1 MKKMEINKFSL
12 FLAVFIFLVA
22 IKVIND
28 RFDEIKG
35 ILHSSSIE
43 YLKTEGEI
51 IRSGEKRGHKYIEHY
66 DIAYSY
72 RVGGLFYI
80 STTIDFLGDYG
91 SVEKYTSEYPV
102 GKKVLVF
109 YETGNPDFLALKPN
123 EKSFF
128 VFLLPL
134 FFMVCSLGFFW
145 EAFTKD

>member
-1 MKKMEINKFSL
+1 MKINKLSL
-12 FLAVFIFLVA
+12 FFA
-22 IKVIND
+22 IILFVGTISAIND

-35 ILHSSSIE
+35 ILYSSSIE
-43 YLKTEGEI
+43 YLNTEGEI

-72 RVGGLFYI
+72 KVDGFFYI

-109 YETGNPDFLALKPN
+109 YESGNPDFSALKPN

-128 VFLLPL
+128 IFLLPL
-134 FFMVCSLGFFW
+134 FFLVCSLGFLW
-145 EAFTKD
+145 EALTDET